1 MILGRDKFRAL
12 GLRILN
18 SGESTKIWSWRS
30 PRRRNILETPQ
41 WFA

>member
-12 GLRILN
+12 RLRILTA
-18 SGESTKIWSWRS
+18 GESTRSWRS
-30 PRRRNILETPQ
+30 PRRNILETPQ

>member
-12 GLRILN
+12 SLRILTA
-18 SGESTKIWSWRS
+18 GGSTKIWSWRS
-30 PRRRNILETPQ
+30 LRRNILETPQ

>member
-1 MILGRDKFRAL
+1 MILGRDKFRAF

-30 PRRRNILETPQ
+30 PAPQ
-41 WFA
+41 HPGDTKWLA

>member
-1 MILGRDKFRAL
+1 MILGRDKFRAF

-30 PRRRNILETPQ
+30 LRRNILETPQ